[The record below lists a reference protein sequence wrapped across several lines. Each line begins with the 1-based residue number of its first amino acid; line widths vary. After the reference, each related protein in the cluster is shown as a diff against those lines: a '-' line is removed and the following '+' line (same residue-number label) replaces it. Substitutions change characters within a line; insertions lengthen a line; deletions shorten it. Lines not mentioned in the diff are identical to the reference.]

1 MVVEICSIR
10 YYKFINGFKEILKNP
25 SIKKDRRI
33 EKEKKKSKYVIANS
47 FPYLLKKLETLSIPS
62 YKYEQLETVIKR
74 GKTFDQLMNG
84 ELLDFYRKLYDEMKL
99 KKQRLSPKELA
110 KAELCLMKAMGYVH
124 LIEYQKKSVVYFR
137 TKLGEEIN
145 NFIAEKRISPS
156 NISKVIILG
165 SLLFPTK
172 LRLLYL
178 LYKITPNPEE
188 MFRILLSKLYTRELI
203 SFERNALEIIEEIYY
218 TNYFK
223 TRLKRKKKEYVVE
236 TFLLWKIL
244 PSINL
249 YINQYIDFESF
260 ARINNYVR
268 TDDPYTGFPEFFKK
282 FEPSIDT
289 LKDKLLVDFA
299 QYVSKKYKEI
309 NEYLQPLLYYV

>member
-1 MVVEICSIR
+1 
-10 YYKFINGFKEILKNP
+10 
-25 SIKKDRRI
+25 
-33 EKEKKKSKYVIANS
+33 
-47 FPYLLKKLETLSIPS
+47 
-62 YKYEQLETVIKR
+62 
-74 GKTFDQLMNG
+74 MNG
-84 ELLDFYRKLYDEMKL
+84 ELLNLYKKLYDDMNIKL
-99 KKQRLSPKELA
+99 GKGKLSPKELA

-124 LIEYQKKSVVYFR
+124 LIKYQKFIVYFR

-145 NFIAEKRISPS
+145 NFISEKRVSPS
-156 NISKVIILG
+156 NISKVIIYG

-178 LYKITPNPEE
+178 LYKVTPNPEE
-188 MFRILLSKLYTRELI
+188 MFRILLAKLYTRELI

-223 TRLKRKKKEYVVE
+223 TRLKRKKRGKEYVVE
-236 TFLLWKIL
+236 TFLLSKLL
-244 PSINL
+244 PSID
-249 YINQYIDFESF
+249 QYIDFESF

-289 LKDKLLVDFA
+289 LKDKLLIDFA

-309 NEYLQPLLYYV
+309 NEHLQPLLYYV

>member
-1 MVVEICSIR
+1 MVVEAHSIK
-10 YYKFINGFKEILKNP
+10 YDKVLKGFKDILENP
-25 SIKKDRRI
+25 SVRKDRRI
-33 EKEKKKSKYVIANS
+33 KEEKKKFKYVIVNS
-47 FPYLLKKLETLSIPS
+47 LPYLLKKLETLSIPS

-74 GKTFDQLMNG
+74 GKTINQLMNG
-84 ELLDFYRKLYDEMKL
+84 ELLNLYRKLYDDMKL
-99 KKQRLSPKELA
+99 KERSLSPKELA

-124 LIEYQKKSVVYFR
+124 LIKHPKFIVYFR

-145 NFIAEKRISPS
+145 NFISEKRVSPS
-156 NISKVIILG
+156 NISKVIIYG

-178 LYKITPNPEE
+178 LYKVTPNPEE
-188 MFRILLSKLYTRELI
+188 MFRILLAKLYTRELI
-203 SFERNALEIIEEIYY
+203 SFERNAIEIIEEIYY

-223 TRLKRKKKEYVVE
+223 TRLKRKKRGKEYVVE
-236 TFLLWKIL
+236 TFLLWKLL
-244 PSINL
+244 PFID
-249 YINQYIDFESF
+249 QYIDFESF

-282 FEPSIDT
+282 FEPSIDA
-289 LKDKLLVDFA
+289 LKDKLLIDFA

>member
-1 MVVEICSIR
+1 MVVEAYSIR
-10 YYKFINGFKEILKNP
+10 YDKLLKGFKDILENP
-25 SIKKDRRI
+25 SVRKDHRI
-33 EKEKKKSKYVIANS
+33 EKEKKKFKYVIANS
-47 FPYLLKKLETLSIPS
+47 LPYLLKKLETLSIPS

-74 GKTFDQLMNG
+74 GKTFSQFMNS
-84 ELLDFYRKLYDEMKL
+84 ELLNHYRKLYDDMKL
-99 KKQRLSPKELA
+99 KERRLSPKELA
-110 KAELCLMKAMGYVH
+110 KAELCLMKTMGYIH
-124 LIEYQKKSVVYFR
+124 LIKHPKFIVYFR

-145 NFIAEKRISPS
+145 NFISEKRVSPS
-156 NISKVIILG
+156 NISKVIIYG

-178 LYKITPNPEE
+178 LYKVTPNPEE
-188 MFRILLSKLYTRELI
+188 MFRILLAKLYTRELI
-203 SFERNALEIIEEIYY
+203 TFERNAIEIIEEIYY

-223 TRLKRKKKEYVVE
+223 TKEVIVDSL
-236 TFLLWKIL
+236 LLWKLL
-244 PSINL
+244 PS
-249 YINQYIDFESF
+249 INQYIDFESF

-289 LKDKLLVDFA
+289 LKDKLLIDFA

>member
-1 MVVEICSIR
+1 MVVEAYSIK
-10 YYKFINGFKEILKNP
+10 YDKLLKGFKDILENP
-25 SIKKDRRI
+25 SVRKDRRI
-33 EKEKKKSKYVIANS
+33 KEEKKKFKYVITNS
-47 FPYLLKKLETLSIPS
+47 LPYLLKKLETLSIPS

-74 GKTFDQLMNG
+74 GKTFSQFMNS
-84 ELLDFYRKLYDEMKL
+84 ELLNLYRKLYDDMNIKL
-99 KKQRLSPKELA
+99 GKGKLSPKELA

-124 LIEYQKKSVVYFR
+124 LIKHPKFIVYFR

-145 NFIAEKRISPS
+145 NFISEKRVSPS
-156 NISKVIILG
+156 NISKVIIYG

-172 LRLLYL
+172 LRLLYV
-178 LYKITPNPEE
+178 LYKVTPNPEE
-188 MFRILLSKLYTRELI
+188 MFRILLAKLYTRELI

-223 TRLKRKKKEYVVE
+223 TRLKSKKKGKEYVVE
-236 TFLLWKIL
+236 TFLLWKLL
-244 PSINL
+244 PSID
-249 YINQYIDFESF
+249 QYIDFESF
-260 ARINNYVR
+260 VRINNYVR

>member
-1 MVVEICSIR
+1 MVVETYSVK
-10 YYKFINGFKEILKNP
+10 YDKLLNGFKEILENP

-33 EKEKKKSKYVIANS
+33 EKEKKKFKYAIANS

-74 GKTFDQLMNG
+74 GKTFEQLMNDG
-84 ELLDFYRKLYDEMKL
+84 LLDFHRKLYDEIKL
-99 KKQRLSPKELA
+99 KEQRLSPKELA

-124 LIEYQKKSVVYFR
+124 LIKYQKFIVYFR

-145 NFIAEKRISPS
+145 NFISEKRVSLS
-156 NISKVIILG
+156 NISKVIIHG

-178 LYKITPNPEE
+178 LYKITPDPEE
-188 MFRILLSKLYTRELI
+188 MFRILLAKLYTRELI

-223 TRLKRKKKEYVVE
+223 TRLKHKKKEYVVE
-236 TFLLWKIL
+236 TFLLWKLL
-244 PSINL
+244 PSINQH
-249 YINQYIDFESF
+249 INQYIDFESF

-268 TDDPYTGFPEFFKK
+268 TDDPYTGFPQLLSKY
-282 FEPSIDT
+282 EPSIET
-289 LKDKLLVDFA
+289 IKDKLLVSFA
-299 QYVSKKYKEI
+299 KYLNEKYQEI
-309 NEYLQPLLYYV
+309 NSYLKPLIYYV

>member
-1 MVVEICSIR
+1 MVIET
-10 YYKFINGFKEILKNP
+10 YFISYTKLLNGFREILEKP
-25 SIKKDRRI
+25 SVKKGLRVKKVNIKFKW
-33 EKEKKKSKYVIANS
+33 VIANS
-47 FPYLLKKLETLSIPS
+47 LPYLLKELETLSIPS
-62 YKYEQLETVIKR
+62 YKYEQLNTIAKK
-74 GKTFDQLMNG
+74 GKTYNQLMNS
-84 ELLDFYRKLYDEMKL
+84 EMLSFYGKLYDEIKVH
-99 KKQRLSPKELA
+99 KNYLSPKELA

-124 LIEYQKKSVVYFR
+124 LIKYQKSVVYFR

-145 NFIAEKRISPS
+145 NFIAEKRVSPS

-172 LRLLYL
+172 SRLLYL

-236 TFLLWKIL
+236 TSLIWKLL
-244 PSINL
+244 PSINQ

-260 ARINNYVR
+260 AKINNYVR